1 MNKTGLLLFLL
12 LSPCFAWGQLS
23 VGIRGGYASSSYTYQ
38 AAPGIRTRSVE
49 GIIAPTFSLVIEY
62 FNSKN
67 TGIELNAQQLTIGF
81 RQFGPKEELN
91 QTEFT
96 YLKFPLLA
104 SVFAGR
110 SGRFQIKAGPH
121 LGWLNSVNDVSRTYS
136 GATPKEIPTYAQP
149 GDQPNKLMYG
159 LTFGAG
165 ISKLF
170 GKSTLSGEAR
180 FSYDFTNP
188 EGQNRIFDMK
198 STNLEFTLAYL
209 FRIKEKK
216 EQP

>member
-12 LSPCFAWGQLS
+12 LFPICSWAQLS
-23 VGIRGGYASSSYTYQ
+23 VGIRGGYASSSYSYQ
-38 AAPGIRTRSVE
+38 ATAGTRSRSVE
-49 GIIAPTFSLVIEY
+49 GITAPTFALVIEY

-67 TGIELNAQQLTIGF
+67 AGIELNAQQLTIGF

-96 YLKFPLLA
+96 YLKFPFLA

-121 LGWLNSVNDVSRTYS
+121 LGRLSSAKDISRAFS
-136 GATPKEIPTYAQP
+136 GATPKEIPTYGQP
-149 GDQPNKLMYG
+149 GDQPSKLMYG

-188 EGQNRIFDMK
+188 EGQDRIFEMN

-209 FRIKEKK
+209 FRIKERK
-216 EQP
+216 E